1 MQTSTAAT
9 ISDLTPVAQALLVIA
24 DAMMSDGRV
33 NVLDAS
39 ERETLEAA
47 LTRTMQG
54 EIYGTGLADLL
65 GTIVVRLAKP
75 YRKPRVVAEGEDLYR
90 VSFNDAVTWTVAY
103 AVNSYGDLEW
113 TATGSY
119 SDLTFAWLPSPTPSF
134 RASSADEAFGTI
146 AGYYLNAPVWG
157 ELADVHALAEKCEHD
172 RTLYTKTIKRIAKQR
187 FNVKLSA
194 RGSRGTGYSWVYID
208 VARDDLFHE
217 VPSAMLEVFHLRET
231 HGELKGMTARTQRAL
246 WHARFGI
253 DTEVMG
259 ASFRNVGQITA
270 LAGCDLLT
278 ISPELLQKLAD
289 TEGPVE
295 RKLSPEQAAG
305 VALDKTSLDEKS
317 FRMALNED
325 AMATEKLAEGI
336 RAFIA
341 DTEKLEAL
349 MKAA

>member
-208 VARDDLFHE
+208 VARE
-217 VPSAMLEVFHLRET
+217 
-231 HGELKGMTARTQRAL
+231 Q
-246 WHARFGI
+246 
-253 DTEVMG
+253 
-259 ASFRNVGQITA
+259 QA
-270 LAGCDLLT
+270 LAEVAFAKSNPP
-278 ISPELLQKLAD
+278 ISIDGFSLRPLGDNGFSLRFPDGGGYLFGATSRAAALERLASEYD
-289 TEGPVE
+289 ADHPV
-295 RKLSPEQAAG
+295 Q
-305 VALDKTSLDEKS
+305 S
-317 FRMALNED
+317 FLRD
-325 AMATEKLAEGI
+325 ATLVVRG
-336 RAFIA
+336 
-341 DTEKLEAL
+341 EA
-349 MKAA
+349 

>member
-208 VARDDLFHE
+208 VARDDN
-217 VPSAMLEVFHLRET
+217 SAGAHALMQALHCVTRYASIQRSVT
-231 HGELKGMTARTQRAL
+231 TSPCRGE
-246 WHARFGI
+246 RFATI
-253 DTEVMG
+253 C
-259 ASFRNVGQITA
+259 A
-270 LAGCDLLT
+270 LAGHPT
-278 ISPELLQKLAD
+278 PEGF
-289 TEGPVE
+289 TV
-295 RKLSPEQAAG
+295 QAPYW
-305 VALDKTSLDEKS
+305 D
-317 FRMALNED
+317 
-325 AMATEKLAEGI
+325 
-336 RAFIA
+336 
-341 DTEKLEAL
+341 
-349 MKAA
+349 